1 MIETLSL
8 LNKGQQAAVEKLDD
22 WWAAGDKCCLL
33 EADAGFGKS
42 WTVKYWLNKNK
53 HLKPLTVVSAP
64 THYAL
69 EQIIKDIPGVSGSTV
84 ASLLGFRPSP
94 TETENQVLVNIKY
107 KDYVKP
113 INFKLIIIDEA
124 FYVPQVLINQIVDNY
139 GDKRFLFLGD
149 RKQLASVGESQSALI
164 PLLPKLGRF
173 QIKLTENMRTSCE
186 IQKQLVLDVKEQGWS
201 YDFGHVLVSKSRCHR
216 LISNL
221 IEEGNLDFSVI
232 AYRNKVVDFWARE
245 IREMIYGYSSDT
257 IIQPGETIRLS
268 AVVNDEMEEL
278 IRNNERVKVVS
289 VDQDNQDN
297 PRWITVRRETEELV
311 YLDLDY
317 QNLIEE
323 AYNRALTASED
334 KRSMWGRYHMLR
346 RQYPIIKSVWAIT
359 GHGSQG
365 STFDWV
371 FVDLADVKKAGDDKL
386 LLVAVSRSKNLV
398 TCF

>member
-1 MIETLSL
+1 
-8 LNKGQQAAVEKLDD
+8 
-22 WWAAGDKCCLL
+22 
-33 EADAGFGKS
+33 
-42 WTVKYWLNKNK
+42 
-53 HLKPLTVVSAP
+53 
-64 THYAL
+64 
-69 EQIIKDIPGVSGSTV
+69 
-84 ASLLGFRPSP
+84 
-94 TETENQVLVNIKY
+94 
-107 KDYVKP
+107 
-113 INFKLIIIDEA
+113 
-124 FYVPQVLINQIVDNY
+124 
-139 GDKRFLFLGD
+139 
-149 RKQLASVGESQSALI
+149 
-164 PLLPKLGRF
+164 
-173 QIKLTENMRTSCE
+173 MRTSCE

-232 AYRNKVVDFWARE
+232 AYRNKIVDFWARE

-371 FVDLADVKKAGDDKL
+371 FVDLVDVKKAGDDKL